1 FIILQCLGGS
11 FENSSK
17 AIEGLFDKWVIVPGD
32 GPFRFKILQ
41 RSHFFCIWKLDFDFA
56 TFCGYKY
63 DLFVRNLKS
72 LEPQVLESD
81 TLVELL

>member
-56 TFCGYKY
+56 TFCG
-63 DLFVRNLKS
+63 